1 MEPQPSAPPVVAVV
15 VANEPGDWFEEALS
29 ALGSQD
35 YPNQSVLVMDAGGD
49 ADSARR
55 VASILPDA
63 YLRRVPT
70 RPGFAAAANDVLQTV
85 QGASFLVFCHDDV
98 AMEPDAIRLLVEEA
112 LRSNAGIVAPKV
124 VEWDH
129 PDRLLEVGLV
139 VDKTGACASVVDRGE
154 LDQEQHDAVKDVF
167 AVSSTCL
174 LVRSDL
180 FSELGGFD
188 SEMGDHGADVDLC
201 WRAQVAGAR
210 VLVAPQARVRHHNG
224 SARHPED
231 PIDRE
236 GIQSRNH
243 LRAMFKSYSV
253 LHLLRVV
260 PQAMVVTLVE
270 AMVALFSRR
279 FGEARQLT
287 GAWFWNLGQASK
299 LRPLRRAVHRSR
311 AVPDS
316 EVRRLQVRGSVR
328 LTNYLQRRLHAEE
341 RARALVEAGHDLVE
355 SVWQGPARAAA
366 ALLALLVLAFLVGSR
381 ELFTARLPAVGQLGP
396 FPRPST
402 LLTHFV
408 DGWRTTGLGSQS
420 SAPPMLG
427 LLGLA
432 GTVLLGGVGLLQKLL
447 VLGVWPV
454 AAVGA
459 WRFGRRLGS
468 PLGRLVGVIAYLAV
482 PLPYNSLSRGQ
493 WGGLLAYAAAP
504 WMLASLLRLTGLSP
518 FRGEDDP
525 PAARRE
531 MLLLGLGL
539 AAVAAFVPS
548 IALALLVASVGL
560 LLGSLLAG
568 GSTSTSAAFVGALGA
583 VGVAIVVLVPWSLEL
598 LLPSGW
604 STVTGV
610 ARLPALQ
617 PGLGQL
623 LRFQL
628 GPMGAAPLGWA
639 ILVLA
644 AVPLVLGREWRL
656 AWAVRLWMVAL
667 TCIGV
672 AWAGGQGWIPL
683 RLQSPDVL
691 LAFAAAA
698 LAGAVALGAVAFE
711 TDLRRERFGWRQ
723 ALSLAAGA
731 TIAAITLPVLGGA
744 ADGKWRMPSTDLA
757 RSVAWMEPDSG
768 AENGGT
774 GTAAA
779 GAGAFRVLWLGDP
792 EVLPLDSWRFQ
803 EGVGYATSRNGAP
816 DAVDLLPGP
825 PSSAT
830 ETIADLLRVAQ
841 DGGTARL
848 GRLLAPMAV
857 RYIVVP
863 TQTAPRDSQAPHP
876 GIPPGLTQAL
886 GSQLDLR
893 LLPADASLAVYENTA
908 WGPGRGLLP
917 STVAPDGVPGELGG
931 GADLAAAQAIL
942 PGAGPVR
949 FAGPVPDTG
958 TVLLAESP
966 SPRWSLT
973 VAGRGAERAT
983 AYGVANSFEVDRPGG
998 GKLRFNT
1005 PILRYGLVLIQLALW
1020 IGLVRYLVVTRPPR
1034 PTVAAPADQ

>member
-1 MEPQPSAPPVVAVV
+1 MDPQPSAPPVVAVV
-15 VANEPGDWFEEALS
+15 VANEPGDWFEEALV

-55 VASILPDA
+55 VASVLPDA

-98 AMEPDAIRLLVEEA
+98 AMEPDAIRLMVEEA

-188 SEMGDHGADVDLC
+188 PEMGDHGADVDLC

-210 VLVAPQARVRHHNG
+210 VVVAPAAVVRHHNG
-224 SARHPED
+224 GGRHVED
-231 PIDRE
+231 PIDKEAAQTRH
-236 GIQSRNH
+236 H
-243 LRAMFKSYSV
+243 LRTMFKSYSF
-253 LHLLRVV
+253 LTLLRVV

-270 AMVALFSRR
+270 TIVALFARR
-279 FGEARQLT
+279 WGEARQLVS
-287 GAWFWNLGQASK
+287 AWFWNLRQLNR
-299 LRPLRRAVHRSR
+299 LRPLRKAVRRSR
-311 AVPDS
+311 NVPDS

-328 LTNYLQRRLHAEE
+328 LTNYLQRRLHADE
-341 RARALVEAGHDLVE
+341 RARALVTAGQELVE

-366 ALLALLVLAFLVGSR
+366 ALLALVTVAFLIGSR
-381 ELFTARLPAVGQLGP
+381 GLLSGRLPAVGQFAP

-408 DGWRTTGLGSQS
+408 DGWRTTGLGSSS
-420 SAPPMLG
+420 SAPPMFG
-427 LLGLA
+427 LLGFL
-432 GTVLLGGVGLLQKLL
+432 GTLLLGGVGLLQKLL
-447 VLGVWPV
+447 VLGTWPI

-459 WRFGRRLGS
+459 WRIGRHLGS
-468 PLGRLVGVIAYLAV
+468 GLARLVGVIAYATV
-482 PLPYNSLSRGQ
+482 ALPYNSLARGQ

-504 WMLASLLRLTGLSP
+504 WLLGSLLRLTGLAP
-518 FRGEDDP
+518 FRGDDER
-525 PAARRE
+525 PAGGRDI
-531 MLLLGLGL
+531 LVLGLGL
-539 AAVAAFVPS
+539 ALVAAFVPS
-548 IALALLVASVGL
+548 IALALLVAALGL
-560 LLGSLLAG
+560 LLGSVVAG
-568 GSTSTSAAFVGALGA
+568 YPTSTSTAFLGALGA
-583 VGVAIVVLVPWSLEL
+583 VGVAVVLLVPWSVEL
-598 LLPSGW
+598 LLPGGW

-610 ARLPALQ
+610 ARLPAVQ

-623 LRFQL
+623 LRFQIGPL
-628 GPMGAAPLGWA
+628 GAGPLGWA
-639 ILVLA
+639 LLVVA
-644 AVPLVLGREWRL
+644 AVPLVLGRDWRL
-656 AWAVRLWMVAL
+656 DWAIRLWITAL

-683 RLQSPDVL
+683 QFQAPDVL

-698 LAGAVALGAVAFE
+698 LAGSVALGAVAFE
-711 TDLRRERFGWRQ
+711 TDLRSERFGWRQ

-731 TIAAITLPVLGGA
+731 TIAAIALPVLGA
-744 ADGKWRMPSTDLA
+744 ATDGRWNMPATDLA
-757 RSVAWMEPDSG
+757 RSVAWMEPEVD
-768 AENGGT
+768 
-774 GTAAA
+774 
-779 GAGAFRVLWLGDP
+779 AGAFRVLWLGDP
-792 EVLPLDSWRFQ
+792 AALPLDSWRFQ

-816 DAVDLLPGP
+816 EGTDLLPGR
-825 PSSAT
+825 PSAAT
-830 ETIADLLRVAQ
+830 RTIADVLRVAQ
-841 DGGTARL
+841 NGGTARL

-863 TQTAPRDSQAPHP
+863 TQAASGDSVVPPP
-876 GIPPGLTQAL
+876 GIPPALTRAL

-908 WGPGRGLLP
+908 WGPGRALVPAALAG
-917 STVAPDGVPGELGG
+917 GVPGPLGG
-931 GADLAAAQAIL
+931 GGDLAGGQAIL
-942 PGAGPVR
+942 GAGGPVR
-949 FAGPVPDTG
+949 FEGPVPATG
-958 TVLLAESP
+958 TALLAESP
-966 SPRWSLT
+966 SSRWSLE
-973 VAGRGAERAT
+973 VGGRAAPRSR
-983 AYGVANSFEVDRPGG
+983 AYGVANAFDVGRAGPGR
-998 GKLRFNT
+998 LRFNT
-1005 PILRYGLVLIQLALW
+1005 PILRYGLVLLQLALW
-1020 IGLVRYLVVTRPPR
+1020 IGLVRYLVVTRRPP
-1034 PTVAAPADQ
+1034 PAHASDDHQ

>member
-1 MEPQPSAPPVVAVV
+1 
-15 VANEPGDWFEEALS
+15 
-29 ALGSQD
+29 
-35 YPNQSVLVMDAGGD
+35 
-49 ADSARR
+49 
-55 VASILPDA
+55 ILPDA
-63 YLRRVPT
+63 YLRRVPS

-188 SEMGDHGADVDLC
+188 PEMGDHGADVDLC

-210 VLVAPQARVRHHNG
+210 VLVAPQAVVRHHNG
-224 SARHPED
+224 DRRHPED
-231 PIDRE
+231 PLDKEAAQTRH
-236 GIQSRNH
+236 H
-243 LRAMFKSYSV
+243 LRSMFKSYSFIT
-253 LHLLRVV
+253 LLRVV
-260 PQAMVVTLVE
+260 PQAAVVTLVE
-270 AMVALFSRR
+270 TIVALFSRR
-279 FGEARQLT
+279 WGEARQLVA
-287 GAWFWNLGQASK
+287 AWFWNLRNFNR
-299 LRPLRRAVHRSR
+299 LRPLRKAVSRSR
-311 AVPDS
+311 NVPDS

-341 RARALVEAGHDLVE
+341 RARALVTAGQELVE

-366 ALLALLVLAFLVGSR
+366 ALLGLITLAFLIGSR
-381 ELFTARLPAVGQLGP
+381 GLISGRLPAVGQFAP

-408 DGWRTTGLGSQS
+408 DGWRTTGLGSSS
-420 SAPPMLG
+420 SAPPMFG
-427 LLGLA
+427 LLGFA

-447 VLGVWPV
+447 VLGAWPI

-459 WRFGRRLGS
+459 WRAGRHLGS
-468 PLGRLVGVIAYLAV
+468 ALGRLVGVVAYVTVA
-482 PLPYNSLSRGQ
+482 LPYNSLARGQ

-504 WMLASLLRLTGLSP
+504 WLLAALLRLTGLPP
-518 FRGEDDP
+518 FRGDDERAP
-525 PAARRE
+525 DWRDI
-531 MLLLGLGL
+531 LVLGLGL
-539 AAVAAFVPS
+539 AVVAAFVPS
-548 IALALLVASVGL
+548 IALALVVAALGL
-560 LLGSLLAG
+560 LLGSLVAG
-568 GSTSTSAAFVGALGA
+568 HPTSTSTSFLGALGA
-583 VGVAIVVLVPWSLEL
+583 VLVAVVLLVPWSVEL
-598 LLPSGW
+598 LLPGGW

-610 ARLPALQ
+610 SRLPSVQ
-617 PGLGQL
+617 PSLGEL
-623 LRFQL
+623 LRFQI

-639 ILVLA
+639 LLVVA

-656 AWAVRLWMVAL
+656 DWAIRLWIMAL

-672 AWAGGQGWIPL
+672 AWAGGQGWLPL
-683 RLQSPDVL
+683 QFQSPDVL

-698 LAGAVALGAVAFE
+698 LAGSVALGAVAFE
-711 TDLRRERFGWRQ
+711 TDLRSERFGWRQ

-731 TIAAITLPVLGGA
+731 TIAAIALPVLGGA
-744 ADGKWRMPSTDLA
+744 TDGRWNMPSTDLA
-757 RSVAWMEPDSG
+757 RSVAWMEP
-768 AENGGT
+768 EVNE
-774 GTAAA
+774 
-779 GAGAFRVLWLGDP
+779 GAFRVLWLGDP
-792 EVLPLDSWRFQ
+792 AVLPLDSWRFQ

-816 DAVDLLPGP
+816 DVADLLPGR
-825 PSSAT
+825 PSAAT
-830 ETIADLLRVAQ
+830 ETIAEVLRVAQ

-863 TQTAPRDSQAPHP
+863 IQTAPRDDVPPTPS
-876 GIPPGLTQAL
+876 IPAALTRAL

-893 LLPADASLAVYENTA
+893 LLPADATLSVYENTA
-908 WGPGRGLLP
+908 WGPGRALVPEALAGGLP
-917 STVAPDGVPGELGG
+917 PALGG
-931 GADLAAAQAIL
+931 GADLAG
-942 PGAGPVR
+942 GAPVVNEGGPVR
-949 FAGPVPDTG
+949 YQGEVPAAG

-966 SPRWSLT
+966 SARWSLE
-973 VAGRGAERAT
+973 VGGRGADRVR
-983 AYGVANSFEVDRPGG
+983 AYGVANAFDVQRSGNGR
-998 GKLRFNT
+998 LRFNT
-1005 PILRYGLVLIQLALW
+1005 PILRYGLVLLQLALW
-1020 IGLVRYLVVTRPPR
+1020 IGLVRFLVTTRPRR
-1034 PTVAAPADQ
+1034 PDVPAPSDQ